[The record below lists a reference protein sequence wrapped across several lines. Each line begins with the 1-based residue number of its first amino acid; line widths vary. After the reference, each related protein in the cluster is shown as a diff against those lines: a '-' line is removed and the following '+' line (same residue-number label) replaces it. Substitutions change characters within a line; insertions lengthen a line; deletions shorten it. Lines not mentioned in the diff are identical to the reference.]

1 MTNIYSEADKSELLQ
16 LLESK
21 EKVILTLT
29 RSCDDLRNY
38 NTKLWK
44 DVQRQKLELAV
55 LRETNSNY
63 VATFKKLKSHAEGI
77 YGEVADYE

>member
-1 MTNIYSEADKSELLQ
+1 MTNIYSEADRNELIQ

-29 RSCDDLRNY
+29 RNCGDLRNY
-38 NTKLWK
+38 NTQLRK
-44 DVQRQKLELAV
+44 DVNRQKLELAV

-63 VATFKKLKSHAEGI
+63 VTTFKKLKSHAEGI
-77 YGEVADYE
+77 YVEVADYE